1 MTREEAIKVLN
12 NFPIDFRRS
21 GGFEAMEA
29 LKIAILALRP
39 VSREQVEK
47 VLRGEWGRYC
57 FSDDSHGY
65 QCKNCGVQLDD
76 PVYYR
81 SFCPK
86 CGKAMTDEAVE
97 MVMERINKMEETGD
111 GLG

>member
-1 MTREEAIKVLN
+1 MTREDASKILSDEEISCLIGKFHGAK
-12 NFPIDFRRS
+12 
-21 GGFEAMEA
+21 EA
-29 LKIAILALRP
+29 LDLALSALRP

-97 MVMERINKMEETGD
+97 MVMERMEALHDTEN
-111 GLG
+111 